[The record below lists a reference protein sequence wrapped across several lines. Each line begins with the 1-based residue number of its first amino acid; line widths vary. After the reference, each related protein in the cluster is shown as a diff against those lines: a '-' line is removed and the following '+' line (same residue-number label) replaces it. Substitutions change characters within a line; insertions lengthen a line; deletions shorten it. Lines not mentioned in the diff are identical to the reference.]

1 MESKELVDVDNNAIT
16 TANDFNIVNVDDAK
30 AFMDNYQDLVE
41 ALLDPT
47 DYQKIG
53 GKKFKKKSAWRKL
66 ATAFNITDE
75 VVKEDIV
82 RDDNYGIISAK
93 YYVKQS

>member
-53 GKKFKKKSAWRKL
+53 DNKSY
-66 ATAFNITDE
+66 N
-75 VVKEDIV
+75 
-82 RDDNYGIISAK
+82 
-93 YYVKQS
+93 